1 MRTSSVKII
10 RFWQRH
16 PVGYTVFGLLVA
28 VYALFVIQFTA
39 AHGVEKL
46 GNALVLPV
54 PLALVPVML
63 CLFPIWAG
71 PHAFNWVLAVEM
83 ALVLS
88 WNLVN
93 VHHRLSVR
101 LWLSGL
107 ILLAVANGV
116 LNLLFATFA
125 H

>member
-16 PVGYTVFGLLVA
+16 PIGYTVFGLLVA
-28 VYALFVIQFTA
+28 VYALFVILFTS

-46 GNALVLPV
+46 GNALVMPA
-54 PLALVPVML
+54 PLLLFPVMI
-63 CLFPIWAG
+63 CLFPVWAG
-71 PHAFNWVLAVEM
+71 PHAFNWVLAGEM
-83 ALVLS
+83 GLVLS

-93 VHHRLSVR
+93 VRFRRPVR

-107 ILLAVANGV
+107 VLLALANCV
-116 LNLLFATFA
+116 LNLLFAGFA
-125 H
+125 G

>member
-1 MRTSSVKII
+1 MRTSPYKVI

-16 PVGYTVFGLLVA
+16 PIGYSVFGLLVA
-28 VYALFVIQFTA
+28 VYALFVILFTV

-46 GNALVLPV
+46 GNALVMPV

-63 CLFPIWAG
+63 CLFPLWAG

-93 VHHRLSVR
+93 VHHRLPVR
-101 LWLSGL
+101 LWFSGL
-107 ILLAVANGV
+107 ILLAAANCI
-116 LNLLFATFA
+116 LNLLLPRFAQ
-125 H
+125 

>member
-1 MRTSSVKII
+1 MRTSTYKVI

-39 AHGVEKL
+39 VHGVEKL

-63 CLFPIWAG
+63 CLFPLWAG
-71 PHAFNWVLAVEM
+71 PHAFNWVLAGEM
-83 ALVLS
+83 LLVLT

-93 VHHRLSVR
+93 VHHRSPVR
-101 LWLSGL
+101 LWFSGL
-107 ILLAVANGV
+107 ILLAVANGI
-116 LNLLFATFA
+116 LNLLFARFA
-125 H
+125 G

>member
-1 MRTSSVKII
+1 MRTSTHKVI

-46 GNALVLPV
+46 GNALVMPV

-63 CLFPIWAG
+63 CLFPHWAG
-71 PHAFNWVLAVEM
+71 PHGFNWVLAGEM
-83 ALVLS
+83 LLVLA

-93 VHHRLSVR
+93 VHHRFAARV
-101 LWLSGL
+101 WVSGL
-107 ILLAVANGV
+107 ILLAVTNCI
-116 LNLLFATFA
+116 LNLLFARFVQ
-125 H
+125 

>member
-16 PVGYTVFGLLVA
+16 PIGYSVFGLLVA
-28 VYALFVIQFTA
+28 MYALFVILFTST
-39 AHGVEKL
+39 HGVEKL
-46 GNALVLPV
+46 GNALVMPV
-54 PLALVPVML
+54 PLLLYPVLL

-71 PHAFNWVLAVEM
+71 PHAFNWILAGEM

-93 VHHRLSVR
+93 VHFRRPVR
-101 LWLSGL
+101 LWFSGL
-107 ILLAVANGV
+107 ILLALANCV
-116 LNLLFATFA
+116 LNLLFARFDW
-125 H
+125 

>member
-28 VYALFVIQFTA
+28 VYALFVILFTN
-39 AHGVEKL
+39 AHGVDKL
-46 GNALVLPV
+46 GNALVMPV
-54 PLALVPVML
+54 PLLLYPVMI

-71 PHAFNWVLAVEM
+71 SHGFNWVLAAEM

-93 VHHRLSVR
+93 VHFRRPVR
-101 LWLSGL
+101 LWFSGL
-107 ILLAVANGV
+107 ILLALTNCV
-116 LNLLFATFA
+116 LNLLFARFGG
-125 H
+125 